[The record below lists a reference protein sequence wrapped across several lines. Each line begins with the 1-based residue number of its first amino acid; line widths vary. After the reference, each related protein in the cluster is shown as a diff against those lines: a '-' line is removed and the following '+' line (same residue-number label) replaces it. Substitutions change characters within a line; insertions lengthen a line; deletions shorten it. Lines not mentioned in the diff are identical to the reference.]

1 MQGSPV
7 AKLSAVPKVNAI
19 DKIDSLP
26 SQLSKKILLSRT
38 KNEEHS
44 FAKLLARAQGKKI
57 DAQVSDVFS
66 GAGLSARGKSE
77 SLSRSGGK
85 AAHGGAF
92 EKIRARSA
100 EHSSARNAKSDM
112 LLGAN
117 GLRESK
123 RAFTNL
129 RREDVSKTKPVRND
143 AADTKKESKTAAA
156 KDISKKETIDAAKN
170 VVKKQHDDTSSDF
183 NEKKS
188 FEYTQDESRGKTG
201 DAEMLEKAEVV
212 DGTDAARAA
221 LLQDFAYL
229 VDGSRDF
236 EIVRVGNAE
245 AGGTAESDADDFFAE
260 SLSVSEEAVPFQIGS
275 AVVHTTDLSDGETEG
290 GEFSDNGFSDDKAF
304 SFEINDDA
312 VLSKRE
318 RAFDA
323 DGKIL
328 VTDLRTETAEI
339 LSEVKPESEKLIKL
353 DAANGASSELTMF
366 VSESVRQNVF
376 PANGQSTQAASSNF
390 QTMLANQI
398 RQNASDFVKAGSIVL
413 RDNNAGTINL
423 VLRPESFGNVK
434 ISLQLSDKVVSG
446 QITVHSEEAYNAF
459 KESADALKT
468 AFAQSGFEA
477 GGFTVAY
484 SSAGTGGSFSGS
496 ETGEGFADA
505 RHAGRYEDVFV
516 PEESAASGGSYI
528 AGEHAVN
535 VIV

>member
-57 DAQVSDVFS
+57 DAQVSDAFS
-66 GAGLSARGKSE
+66 GAGLSVRGKSE

-92 EKIRARSA
+92 EKIRAGSA
-100 EHSSARNAKSDM
+100 EHSSAGNAKADM
-112 LLGAN
+112 LSGAN
-117 GLRESK
+117 GSHESK
-123 RAFTNL
+123 RSFADL
-129 RREDVSKTKPVRND
+129 RRENVSKTKPVRND
-143 AADTKKESKTAAA
+143 AADTKKENKTAAA
-156 KDISKKETIDAAKN
+156 KDTAKKETIDAAKD

-188 FEYTQDESRGKTG
+188 FEYTQDESRGKTR

-275 AVVHTTDLSDGETEG
+275 TVVHTADLSDGETEG
-290 GEFSDNGFSDDKAF
+290 GEFSDDGFSDEKAF

-328 VTDLRTETAEI
+328 VTDLRTETAES

-413 RDNNAGTINL
+413 RDSNAGTINL
-423 VLRPESFGNVK
+423 VLRPESLGNVK

-496 ETGEGFADA
+496 ETGGGFADA
-505 RHAGRYEDVFV
+505 RHAGRYEDAFAS
-516 PEESAASGGSYI
+516 EGSAVSGGSCI